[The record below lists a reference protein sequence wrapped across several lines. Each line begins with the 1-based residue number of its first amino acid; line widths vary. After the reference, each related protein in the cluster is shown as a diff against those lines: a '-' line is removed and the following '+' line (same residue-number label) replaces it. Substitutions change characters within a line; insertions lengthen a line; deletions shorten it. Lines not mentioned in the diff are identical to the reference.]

1 MSKRSGLYPC
11 PKTDTAAATVV
22 SQAGA
27 VLLTETVRTVGLD
40 HALSDRLAQ
49 WRRPS
54 AVHDPAKV
62 VLDLAVTLA
71 IGGDCLADIALLR
84 AEPALFGR
92 VASDP
97 TVSRTIDRLAA
108 DPVAALGAINGARAA
123 ARAHAWA
130 LAGDRAPHHGVDAG
144 APLVSCEPPRSR
156 PTTRC
161 RPWRP
166 GSSGSRASSPAT
178 RCTASTSP
186 TTNEPS
192 TSTPS

>member
-1 MSKRSGLYPC
+1 
-11 PKTDTAAATVV
+11 VV

-40 HALSDRLAQ
+40 HALSDGLAR

-54 AVHDPAKV
+54 AVHNPAKV
-62 VLDLAVTLA
+62 VLDLAVALA

-108 DPVAALGAINGARAA
+108 DPVAALHG
-123 ARAHAWA
+123 
-130 LAGDRAPHHGVDAG
+130 GDRALRLGPARPAAG
-144 APLVSCEPPRSR
+144 
-156 PTTRC
+156 
-161 RPWRP
+161 
-166 GSSGSRASSPAT
+166 
-178 RCTASTSP
+178 
-186 TTNEPS
+186 
-192 TSTPS
+192 

>member
-40 HALSDRLAQ
+40 HALSDGLAQ
-49 WRRPS
+49 WRRPA

-62 VLDLAVTLA
+62 VLDLAVALA

-108 DPVAALGAINGARAA
+108 DPVAALRAINGARAA
-123 ARAHAWA
+123 ARTHAWA
-130 LAGDRAPHHGVDAG
+130 LAGDRAPDHGVDAG
-144 APLVSCEPPRSR
+144 APLVIDVDATLVTAHSDKEGAAPTFSC
-156 PTTRC
+156 
-161 RPWRP
+161 
-166 GSSGSRASSPAT
+166 
-178 RCTASTSP
+178 
-186 TTNEPS
+186 
-192 TSTPS
+192 

>member
-40 HALSDRLAQ
+40 HALSDGLAQ
-49 WRRPS
+49 WRRPA

-62 VLDLAVTLA
+62 VLDLAVALA
-71 IGGDCLADIALLR
+71 IGGDCLADIARLR

-108 DPVAALGAINGARAA
+108 DPVAALRAINGARAV
-123 ARAHAWA
+123 ARTHAWA
-130 LAGDRAPHHGVDAG
+130 LAGDRAPDHGVDAG
-144 APLVSCEPPRSR
+144 APVGH
-156 PTTRC
+156 RC
-161 RPWRP
+161 RRHP
-166 GSSGSRASSPAT
+166 GHSAFGQGGGGADVQARVWPSPVVGV
-178 RCTASTSP
+178 R
-186 TTNEPS
+186 
-192 TSTPS
+192 

>member
-1 MSKRSGLYPC
+1 LYPC
-11 PKTDTAAATVV
+11 PKADTAAATVV

-40 HALSDRLAQ
+40 HALSDGLAQ

-54 AVHDPAKV
+54 AVHNPAKV
-62 VLDLAVTLA
+62 VLDLAVALA

-108 DPVAALGAINGARAA
+108 DPVAALHG
-123 ARAHAWA
+123 
-130 LAGDRAPHHGVDAG
+130 GDRALRLGPARPAAG
-144 APLVSCEPPRSR
+144 
-156 PTTRC
+156 
-161 RPWRP
+161 
-166 GSSGSRASSPAT
+166 
-178 RCTASTSP
+178 
-186 TTNEPS
+186 
-192 TSTPS
+192 